1 MGQQTAGTPVAP
13 TAHPQVESIKS
24 MRSQTVATDTKRKS
38 KYTIKVDGKSWV
50 DTGVSVNAG
59 DQMTFSADG
68 NMQSVDGRKF
78 APDGVD
84 RGWKDMLRQFPLDSA
99 KAGSLLGRISD
110 NPGAVPFLIGA
121 SSKLVAPQSG
131 HLFVRANLPDDLG
144 HRDRLKPD
152 QDQIRCLRSGH
163 IVRRYIDPPL
173 RRELPGAL
181 LVFHRGHDL
190 FRLKYL

>member
-1 MGQQTAGTPVAP
+1 MSSPVWFFMLSSIGSRALSPTSFIPVLLLGVVLSPSVVMGQQTAGTPVAP

-110 NPGAVPFLIGA
+110 NPGAVPFLIGGA
-121 SSKLVAPQSG
+121 SKLVAPQSG
-131 HLFVRANLPDDLG
+131 HLFVRANLPDDLAPTG
-144 HRDRLKPD
+144 E
-152 QDQIRCLRSGH
+152 
-163 IVRRYIDPPL
+163 Y
-173 RRELPGAL
+173 
-181 LVFHRGHDL
+181 
-190 FRLKYL
+190 